1 MSREVAM
8 EQFVNKLTDLVPTFR
23 PYVEALWADK
33 LEKERLAYV
42 EDVEQVCERQWE
54 SGRLRRWEYDFERA
68 KKWKSKSGKVVK
80 W

>member
-1 MSREVAM
+1 M

-42 EDVEQVCERQWE
+42 KNVERG
-54 SGRLRRWEYDFERA
+54 SERA
-68 KKWKSKSGKVVK
+68 RDSERVRGLEDARMILKALKAMKATKG
-80 W
+80 